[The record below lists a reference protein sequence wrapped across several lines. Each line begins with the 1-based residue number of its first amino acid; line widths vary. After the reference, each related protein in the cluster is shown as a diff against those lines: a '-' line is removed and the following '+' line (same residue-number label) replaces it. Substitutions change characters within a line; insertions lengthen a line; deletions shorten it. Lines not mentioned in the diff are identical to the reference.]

1 MEAFTD
7 AEAVGARLNRTFTEE
22 EEAWV
27 ETLLVD
33 ASAYL
38 RAVIG
43 QNVYPITV
51 STFTGWPVQGRVAI
65 PQSPVVSVDAVE
77 RDSGPVSYKY
87 RPGYI
92 TVDCDDP
99 VDVTFTWGYAEA
111 PDLLVSLSAVL
122 VSQAILAVE
131 TGTGLTFG
139 GLSSVAL
146 DDFRAA
152 FSNGGAESGMVLP
165 RIQQELI
172 RREFGRGDVTVV
184 ETR

>member
-7 AEAVGARLNRTFTEE
+7 AAAVAARLNRQFTDPEV
-22 EEAWV
+22 AWV
-27 ETLLVD
+27 EALLVD

-43 QNVYPITV
+43 QNVYPVTT
-51 STFTGWPVQGRVAI
+51 STFTAWPDFGRVDL
-65 PQSPVVSVDAVE
+65 PQYPVVSVNAVE
-77 RDSGPVSYKY
+77 RDGVAVEYTY
-87 RPGYI
+87 RPGY
-92 TVDCDDP
+92 VEVREDDP
-99 VDVTFTWGYAEA
+99 VDVTFTWGCAE
-111 PDLLVSLSAVL
+111 PPPLLVSLAAVL
-122 VSQAILAVE
+122 VSQAVLAVE

-139 GLSSVAL
+139 GLSSIAL

-165 RIQQELI
+165 PLQQALI
-172 RREFGRGDVTVV
+172 RREFGRGDVHVV

>member
-1 MEAFTD
+1 MEAFTNPD
-7 AEAVGARLNRTFTEE
+7 AVATRLNRTFTSAEE
-22 EEAWV
+22 DWV
-27 ETLLVD
+27 TALLVD

-38 RAVIG
+38 RSVIG
-43 QNVYPITV
+43 QDVYPVTQ
-51 STFTGWPVQGRVAI
+51 STFTAWPDAGRVDL
-65 PQSPVVSVDAVE
+65 PQYPVVSVDAVE
-77 RDSGPVSYKY
+77 RDGEEIDYTY

-99 VDVTFTWGYAEA
+99 VDVTFTWGVDTA
-111 PDLLVSLSAVL
+111 PALLVSLSAVL

-131 TGTGLTFG
+131 TGSGLTFG

-152 FSNGGAESGMVLP
+152 FADGGASSGMVLP
-165 RIQQELI
+165 GPQQALI
-172 RREFGRGDVTVV
+172 RRQFGRGDVQVV

>member
-1 MEAFTD
+1 VEAFTTAD
-7 AEAVGARLNRTFTEE
+7 EVAKRLNRVFTTAEE
-22 EEAWV
+22 TWV
-27 ETLLVD
+27 TTLLVD

-43 QNVYPITV
+43 QDIYPVTA
-51 STFTGWPVQGRVAI
+51 STFTAYPDSGRI
-65 PQSPVVSVDAVE
+65 DFPQHPVVSVDAVE
-77 RDSGPVSYKY
+77 RDAVAVDYTY

-92 TVDCDDP
+92 TVACDDP
-99 VDVTFTWGYAEA
+99 VDVTFTWGVSVA
-111 PDLLVSLSAVL
+111 PQLLVSLSAVL

-131 TGTGLTFG
+131 TGAGLTFG

-146 DDFRAA
+146 DDFKAA
-152 FSNGGAESGMVLP
+152 FSNGGTDSGMVLP
-165 RIQQELI
+165 APQQALI

>member
-1 MEAFTD
+1 VEAFTTAD
-7 AEAVGARLNRTFTEE
+7 EVAGRLKRTFTSAEE
-22 EEAWV
+22 DWV
-27 ETLLVD
+27 NLLLVD

-38 RAVIG
+38 RGVIG
-43 QNVYPITV
+43 QQVYPVTE
-51 STFTGWPVQGRVAI
+51 STFTAWPDAGRVDL
-65 PQSPVVSVDAVE
+65 PQYPVVSVDAVE
-77 RDSGPVSYKY
+77 RDSVAVDYTY

-99 VDVTFTWGYAEA
+99 VDVTFTWGLAEA
-111 PDLLVSLSAVL
+111 PDLLVSLTAVL
-122 VSQAILAVE
+122 VSQAIMSVE

-165 RIQQELI
+165 APQQALV

>member
-1 MEAFTD
+1 VVAFTNSD
-7 AEAVGARLNRTFTEE
+7 AVAARLNRTFSSAEDE
-22 EEAWV
+22 WV
-27 ETLLVD
+27 TTLLVD

-38 RAVIG
+38 RSVIG
-43 QNVYPITV
+43 QDVYPTTQ
-51 STFTGWPVQGRVAI
+51 STFTAWPDAGRVDL
-65 PQSPVVSVDAVE
+65 PQYPVVSVDAVE
-77 RDSGPVSYKY
+77 RDAVAVDYTY
-87 RPGYI
+87 RPGYL

-99 VDVTFTWGYAEA
+99 VDVTFTWGVATA
-111 PDLLVSLSAVL
+111 PPVLVSFSAVL

-152 FSNGGAESGMVLP
+152 FADGGTGSGMVLP
-165 RIQQELI
+165 DPQQALI
-172 RREFGRGDVTVV
+172 RRQFGRGDATVV

>member
-1 MEAFTD
+1 
-7 AEAVGARLNRTFTEE
+7 
-22 EEAWV
+22 
-27 ETLLVD
+27 LVD

-38 RAVIG
+38 RSVIG
-43 QNVYPITV
+43 QDVYPTTT
-51 STFTGWPVQGRVAI
+51 STFTAWPDAGRVDL
-65 PQSPVVSVDAVE
+65 PQYPVVSVDAVE
-77 RDSGPVSYKY
+77 RDAVAVDYTY
-87 RPGYI
+87 RPGYL

-99 VDVTFTWGYAEA
+99 VDVTFTWGVATA
-111 PDLLVSLSAVL
+111 PPVLVSFAAVL

-152 FSNGGAESGMVLP
+152 FADGGAGSGMVLP
-165 RIQQELI
+165 EPQQALI
-172 RREFGRGDVTVV
+172 RRQFGRGDVTVV

>member
-7 AEAVGARLNRTFTEE
+7 AANVATRLKRTFTTDEVS
-22 EEAWV
+22 WV
-27 ETLLVD
+27 DALLVD

-43 QNVYPITV
+43 QDIYPLTET
-51 STFTGWPVQGRVAI
+51 TFTAWPDSGRVDL
-65 PQSPVVSVDAVE
+65 PQGPVVSVDAVE
-77 RDSGPVSYKY
+77 RDSVAVDYDY

-99 VDVTFTWGYAEA
+99 VDVTFTWGVAEPPA
-111 PDLLVSLSAVL
+111 LLVSLSVVL

-152 FSNGGAESGMVLP
+152 FADGGASSGMVLP
-165 RIQQELI
+165 APQQALI
-172 RREFGRGDVTVV
+172 RRTFGTGDVTVAGV
-184 ETR
+184 R

>member
-1 MEAFTD
+1 MLAFTTAD
-7 AEAVGARLNRTFTEE
+7 AVAKRLKRTFTSDEVE
-22 EEAWV
+22 WV
-27 ETLLVD
+27 EELLVD

-38 RAVIG
+38 RAEIG
-43 QNVYPITV
+43 QILWPVTT
-51 STFTGWPVQGRVAI
+51 STFTDWPDAGRVEL
-65 PQSPVVSVDAVE
+65 PQHPVRSVDSVTRDGVAVE
-77 RDSGPVSYKY
+77 FTH

-92 TVDCDDP
+92 VVDGDDP
-99 VDVTFTWGYAEA
+99 VDVTFTWGITDP
-111 PDLLVSLSAVL
+111 PDLLVSYSAVL

-152 FSNGGAESGMVLP
+152 FSNGGADSGMVLP
-165 RIQQELI
+165 APQLRLL
-172 RREFGRGDVTVV
+172 RRTYGRGDVSVV